1 MRSNDSGGSTAG
13 TLASNH
19 PSTPPRS
26 IPSRGASSAIR
37 PRSICSARARAE
49 RADGRHGRL
58 LVDFGGVLTTNMWE
72 GFDEFCRAEGIAPGG
87 VLSLFKHEP
96 KALADLRLLETGE
109 LEPEEFERRFAPR
122 LGIERA
128 DGLIARMF
136 AAVRPEERLID
147 AVRAAR
153 EAGVRTGLISN
164 SWGTAIDPDA
174 LGSLFDVAIISGE
187 VGLHKP
193 QAAPDLPARG
203 GSARGRAAH
212 VRVRRRPARERARRR
227 AGGDDGDPPP

>member
-1 MRSNDSGGSTAG
+1 MPER
-13 TLASNH
+13 
-19 PSTPPRS
+19 
-26 IPSRGASSAIR
+26 
-37 PRSICSARARAE
+37 E
-49 RADGRHGRL
+49 RADGRHEAL

-72 GFDEFCRAEGIAPGG
+72 GFDEFCRAEGIEPGS
-87 VLSLFKHEP
+87 VMSLFKHEP
-96 KALADLRLLETGE
+96 EALADLRLLETGE

-164 SWGTAIDPDA
+164 SWGTAIYDPDA
-174 LGSLFDVAIISGE
+174 LGGLFDVAIISGE

-193 QAAPDLPARG
+193 QAEIYLLAADRLGVEPRTCVFVDDLRENVHGAEQVGMTAILHRDPDATVGRLEELLGITVPA
-203 GSARGRAAH
+203 S
-212 VRVRRRPARERARRR
+212 RRPRSGR
-227 AGGDDGDPPP
+227 PP